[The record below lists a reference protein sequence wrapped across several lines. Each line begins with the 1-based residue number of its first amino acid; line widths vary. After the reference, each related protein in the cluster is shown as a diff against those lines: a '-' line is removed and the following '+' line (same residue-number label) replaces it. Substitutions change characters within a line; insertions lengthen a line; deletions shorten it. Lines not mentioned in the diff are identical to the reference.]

1 MRGKKKV
8 TKKAELSE
16 VVKVLAQL
24 DNKSDEPRRSI
35 SLRVD
40 GQLYDKAKERL
51 GSRMGLV
58 FESALREALQAL
70 EDEKKAK

>member
-1 MRGKKKV
+1 MRGKKKI
-8 TKKAELSE
+8 TKKAELSD

-24 DNKSDEPRRSI
+24 DNKNAEPRRSI

-40 GQLYDKAKERL
+40 GQLYDKAKAQL

-58 FESALREALQAL
+58 FEHALRDALAAL